1 MTELVV
7 REDLQTQMKR
17 AELLAQASLMPPS
30 YTKQPANVLVAMEMA
45 ETLGITLMQAIQ
57 GITVISGKMSM
68 SAEMMRALVLR
79 AGHRFRVEVN
89 TDQETTVLVA
99 RREWPD
105 DEQTFTF
112 TIDDAAR
119 AGLSGSPTWKK
130 YPKALL
136 LARVTSMAC
145 RAVFPDVVQGID
157 YVPEE
162 LETVTPAVSRHAPP
176 TVPPSPPT
184 TVTVATETGPEPVD
198 VDTGEIVD
206 ADVVEDV
213 SDEDRDFIRDLA
225 TWRLAK
231 TSYDHTQRYAY
242 AAMLL
247 WGCPHLGYGSHM
259 PQAIHR
265 GVFAEAHQRWDT
277 LADGIDGYGS
287 DRHGIDEWSLV
298 SNWGRAQHPELF
310 WTPRRYRTLGWPQ
323 FPHQWRRTIR
333 PNQIQFENF
342 DPAMYQPGHLFE
354 GIPTTSEAG
363 HDTSRA
369 LVKIERW
376 LEHDYDLDE
385 LVATERTTPLTAS
398 RARRAALAALRP
410 LATAHRY
417 LAFADREMTDSQIG
431 AGSSNPWGLD
441 ADLPVG

>member
-1 MTELVV
+1 MTMTELVV

-105 DEQTFTF
+105 DSQRFTF

-145 RAVFPDVVQGID
+145 RAVFPDVVQGIG

-213 SDEDRDFIRDLA
+213 SDEDRDFIRDHA
-225 TWRLAK
+225 TIPKDRHLVA
-231 TSYDHTQRYAY
+231 S
-242 AAMLL
+242 AAQLKKIHAACR
-247 WGCPHLGYGSHM
+247 GLGYTERADVLRLISLTLGEDIASSKDLTKDTASTVIDALEALEATDD
-259 PQAIHR
+259 PQA
-265 GVFAEAHQRWDT
+265 A
-277 LADGIDGYGS
+277 ID
-287 DRHGIDEWSLV
+287 
-298 SNWGRAQHPELF
+298 
-310 WTPRRYRTLGWPQ
+310 
-323 FPHQWRRTIR
+323 
-333 PNQIQFENF
+333 
-342 DPAMYQPGHLFE
+342 
-354 GIPTTSEAG
+354 
-363 HDTSRA
+363 
-369 LVKIERW
+369 
-376 LEHDYDLDE
+376 
-385 LVATERTTPLTAS
+385 
-398 RARRAALAALRP
+398 ALA
-410 LATAHRY
+410 
-417 LAFADREMTDSQIG
+417 G
-431 AGSSNPWGLD
+431 A
-441 ADLPVG
+441 A

>member
-1 MTELVV
+1 MTMTELVV
-7 REDLQTQMKR
+7 REDLQTQLKR

-45 ETLGITLMQAIQ
+45 DTLGITLMQAIQ

-105 DEQTFTF
+105 DSQRFTF

-145 RAVFPDVVQGID
+145 RAVFPDVVQGIG

-176 TVPPSPPT
+176 AVPT
-184 TVTVATETGPEPVD
+184 TVTVTTDTGPEPVD

-213 SDEDRDFIRDLA
+213 SDEDRDFIRDHA
-225 TWRLAK
+225 TIPKDRHLVA
-231 TSYDHTQRYAY
+231 S
-242 AAMLL
+242 AAQLKKIHAACR
-247 WGCPHLGYGSHM
+247 GLGYTERDDVLRLISLTLGEPIGSSKDLTKDTASTVIDALEALEATDD
-259 PQAIHR
+259 PQA
-265 GVFAEAHQRWDT
+265 A
-277 LADGIDGYGS
+277 ID
-287 DRHGIDEWSLV
+287 
-298 SNWGRAQHPELF
+298 
-310 WTPRRYRTLGWPQ
+310 
-323 FPHQWRRTIR
+323 
-333 PNQIQFENF
+333 
-342 DPAMYQPGHLFE
+342 
-354 GIPTTSEAG
+354 
-363 HDTSRA
+363 
-369 LVKIERW
+369 
-376 LEHDYDLDE
+376 
-385 LVATERTTPLTAS
+385 
-398 RARRAALAALRP
+398 ALA
-410 LATAHRY
+410 
-417 LAFADREMTDSQIG
+417 G
-431 AGSSNPWGLD
+431 A
-441 ADLPVG
+441 A

>member
-1 MTELVV
+1 MTMTELVV

-145 RAVFPDVVQGID
+145 RAVFPDVVQGIG

-162 LETVTPAVSRHAPP
+162 LESAPPAVSRHAPP
-176 TVPPSPPT
+176 AVPT
-184 TVTVATETGPEPVD
+184 TVTVTTDTGPEPVD

-206 ADVVEDV
+206 ADVVEDQA
-213 SDEDRDFIRDLA
+213 DEDRADFIRDHA
-225 TWRLAK
+225 TIPK
-231 TSYDHTQRYAY
+231 
-242 AAMLL
+242 
-247 WGCPHLGYGSHM
+247 
-259 PQAIHR
+259 
-265 GVFAEAHQRWDT
+265 
-277 LADGIDGYGS
+277 
-287 DRHGIDEWSLV
+287 DRH
-298 SNWGRAQHPELF
+298 
-310 WTPRRYRTLGWPQ
+310 
-323 FPHQWRRTIR
+323 
-333 PNQIQFENF
+333 
-342 DPAMYQPGHLFE
+342 
-354 GIPTTSEAG
+354 
-363 HDTSRA
+363 
-369 LVKIERW
+369 
-376 LEHDYDLDE
+376 
-385 LVATERTTPLTAS
+385 LVATAAQLKKIHAACRGLGYTERADVLRLISLTLGEDIASSKDLTKDTAS
-398 RARRAALAALRP
+398 TVIDALEALEATDDPQAAIDALA
-410 LATAHRY
+410 
-417 LAFADREMTDSQIG
+417 G
-431 AGSSNPWGLD
+431 A
-441 ADLPVG
+441 A